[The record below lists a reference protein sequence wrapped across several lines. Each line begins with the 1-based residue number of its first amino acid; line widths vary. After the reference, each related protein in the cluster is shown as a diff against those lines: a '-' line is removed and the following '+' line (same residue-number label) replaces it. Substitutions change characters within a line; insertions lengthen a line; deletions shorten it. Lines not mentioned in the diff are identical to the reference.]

1 MSVFQTHRWRQ
12 WSLNN
17 KINNGSVALW
27 SVEQNKYSRVLTDIN
42 NWINKSMG
50 GEGKVQ
56 LLPIKDWQLINVCKR
71 SEENRK
77 SSLGHPRNKLL
88 QARTSDEC

>member
-1 MSVFQTHRWRQ
+1 
-12 WSLNN
+12 
-17 KINNGSVALW
+17 
-27 SVEQNKYSRVLTDIN
+27 
-42 NWINKSMG
+42 MG
-50 GEGKVQ
+50 GEGTVQ

-88 QARTSDEC
+88 QARTSDAC